1 MRIHESAIVDP
12 SAELG
17 EDVIIHPFTVV
28 EGGVRIGDGC
38 EIGPHAV
45 IRTGTRMGKRNRVT
59 VGAVLGDHPQDAKF
73 HGEESYLELGDDNEI
88 REYCT
93 IHRASGE
100 GASTVIGN
108 GNMLMAYC
116 HVGHNCH
123 IGNKVSMA
131 NSAQLAGHTHID
143 DFAVLGGLCGTHQF
157 VRVGKMVMAGAYSA
171 IRIDAPPYMMVEG
184 NPARP
189 VQLNKVGLQRRGV
202 SEESIAALRHA
213 FRLLYR
219 SDLNVGD
226 ALRQLR
232 AEGGLLP
239 EVQHLVEFLEAIPQ
253 GRRGRA
259 DN

>member
-100 GASTVIGN
+100 GASTIIGN

-143 DFAVLGGLCGTHQF
+143 DFAALCRLCLARHPATATKELQSLNAPGPSTYPDI
-157 VRVGKMVMAGAYSA
+157 AGDS
-171 IRIDAPPYMMVEG
+171 
-184 NPARP
+184 
-189 VQLNKVGLQRRGV
+189 
-202 SEESIAALRHA
+202 
-213 FRLLYR
+213 LLYGTSPPR
-219 SDLNVGD
+219 ETSM
-226 ALRQLR
+226 
-232 AEGGLLP
+232 
-239 EVQHLVEFLEAIPQ
+239 
-253 GRRGRA
+253 
-259 DN
+259 